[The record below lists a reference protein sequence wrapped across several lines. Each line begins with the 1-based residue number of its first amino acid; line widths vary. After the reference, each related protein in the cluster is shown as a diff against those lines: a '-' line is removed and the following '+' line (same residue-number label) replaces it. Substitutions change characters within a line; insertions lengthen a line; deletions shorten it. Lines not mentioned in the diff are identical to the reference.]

1 MFPSSNDGPGCVMT
15 LDVWTKSQSSTP
27 IRYHDGQPHRT
38 ARKDSFNFHAR
49 LNEGQ
54 LAVTLMPKAK
64 DKTAFSHPYH
74 LHSVLT
80 ELRKVWLTANPR
92 KCHLRL
98 TKTQYLGLV
107 WTKRTRLKQS
117 GPNNN
122 PMTRKTGKCF
132 FGASKLLQKICTQLL
147 LSTPLRSPYKGTNG
161 KGSLDST
168 NVKYIL
174 TAKTPPHQL
183 PPSSVSPISTL
194 LFW

>member
-1 MFPSSNDGPGCVMT
+1 MFPSLNDGPGCVMT

-80 ELRKVWLTANPR
+80 ELRKVWLTQESVTWGWPRHSILGWCGLREQGWSSLALTTTQWQEKQVSAFSVLANYYKRFVPNFSSAPLSDLLI
-92 KCHLRL
+92 KEQ
-98 TKTQYLGLV
+98 TEKGV
-107 WTKRTRLKQS
+107 WTVQT
-117 GPNNN
+117 
-122 PMTRKTGKCF
+122 
-132 FGASKLLQKICTQLL
+132 
-147 LSTPLRSPYKGTNG
+147 
-161 KGSLDST
+161 
-168 NVKYIL
+168 
-174 TAKTPPHQL
+174 
-183 PPSSVSPISTL
+183 
-194 LFW
+194 